1 MKIPIKF
8 LFAVSSLLSF
18 AYFAGCKS
26 HPFAITVVNQTGAP
40 VRLLEVDYPSAS
52 FGADSV
58 DAGQTVRSGIHLT
71 GSGAVKVI
79 YTAPDKH
86 QATISGPTLRQ
97 DQEGG
102 LEIVLLPGDKADFQ
116 VR

>member
-1 MKIPIKF
+1 
-8 LFAVSSLLSF
+8 VE
-18 AYFAGCKS
+18 
-26 HPFAITVVNQTGAP
+26 NRTGTA

-52 FGADSV
+52 FGADSL

-71 GSGAVKVI
+71 GSGAVKVM

-86 QATISGPTLRQ
+86 QAAISGPELKDKQT
-97 DQEGG
+97 GG
-102 LEIVLLPGDKADFQ
+102 ISIVLLPGDKADFL